1 MRGTASQNSGRGAVF
16 GGALYTR
23 ARNGWLFR
31 LALISRGPQ
40 GCYRCLREC
49 ANLAFLYTP
58 NGEAV
63 PELFYSSVLLSLF
76 ILFFASYVATLYM
89 LPKGL
94 LATRLCGS
102 ILYLIFALCLF
113 FFFCF
118 FFSFGIKLLVV
129 FGASATCDGFV
140 AYSSLCLV
148 ARWDG
153 LADMLL
159 LAFRAAVR

>member
-1 MRGTASQNSGRGAVF
+1 MRGTARRNSGRGAVF

-102 ILYLIFALCLF
+102 ILYLIFALCL
-113 FFFCF
+113 CF
-118 FFSFGIKLLVV
+118 FAFSFPLELSCLL
-129 FGASATCDGFV
+129 FSELQRHATL
-140 AYSSLCLV
+140 SSLIRLF
-148 ARWDG
+148 A
-153 LADMLL
+153 
-159 LAFRAAVR
+159 